1 MILNSPWGLTA
12 LLAVPVIIIL
22 YLLKQK
28 HEDYI
33 ISSIFLWQNA
43 LQDIEANAPWQ
54 KLKKNIL
61 MFLQI
66 VAVVLLALLLAEPA
80 VKTGSINSDAVML
93 VMDCSLS
100 MQSTDIK
107 PNRFEAARRD
117 AINLV
122 ESCSSNTKFILIV
135 SGNTP
140 QIVLSQTNDKDRV
153 IQEIQNLKV
162 SDTAQDLE
170 GTIELVNSLLRENS
184 EMQVNWFGDGV
195 NPVSDSSSGNVS
207 KQSSENVSNHS
218 SGNISNQYIS
228 SDNIQYH
235 LYNRNGAN
243 YAVTLLS
250 QRKLQNSQEIMALS
264 RIANFSLEDAEL
276 DVSLYTDGELFD
288 ARRVRVEAGKS
299 ENIYW
304 KKIPASASRLECR
317 IDTDDTL
324 DKDNSAG
331 LMVHTNKVRK
341 VLLSSAGNIFLEKLL
356 SLMPDVELYR
366 TDAGDIQELK
376 GYELYIFDGNLPEQ
390 LPGDGHI
397 ILFNPPQNEYFSLAG
412 KSEYTEI
419 RCTKHRIYNNLEE
432 NISFDALKTDLYHLP
447 QWSNPLMENDEGI
460 VAFEGYLDKFRLM
473 VFGFDLHETN
483 LPVQP
488 LFPVIMTR
496 FVQELLPGGLNE
508 ISAVNA
514 GDLINLSI
522 DPEAREVFVI
532 APDGNKTQ
540 IAPPFPVDV
549 FDGATQIGTYILEQK
564 LENENLQQAFF
575 VNAPSEKE
583 FAMLEGTKSLQQ
595 DVEKVQEHKQ
605 FGFWNIKIPLLCLL
619 FAILAIE
626 WWVYSNGI

>member
-1 MILNSPWGLTA
+1 LILHSPWGLAA
-12 LLAVPVIIIL
+12 LLAVPLIIIL

-33 ISSIFLWQNA
+33 ISSVYLWQNA

-66 VAVVLLALLLAEPA
+66 IAIILLALLLAEPA
-80 VKTGSINSDAVML
+80 IKTYNNNSGAVML
-93 VMDCSLS
+93 VIDCSLS

-107 PNRFEAARRD
+107 PNRFEAARKD

-122 ESCSSNTKFILIV
+122 ESCNSDTKFTLIV
-135 SGNTP
+135 SGSTP

-153 IQEIQNLKV
+153 IQEIQNINV
-162 SDTAQDLE
+162 SDTAQDIE
-170 GTIELVNSLLRENS
+170 GTVELVNSLLRENS
-184 EMQVNWFGDGV
+184 SIQVNWFGDGV
-195 NPVSDSSSGNVS
+195 NPVSLS
-207 KQSSENVSNHS
+207 S
-218 SGNISNQYIS
+218 SGNISNNSPGIDSNQHFS
-228 SDNIQYH
+228 GDNINYH
-235 LYNRNGAN
+235 LYNRNGEN

-250 QRKLQNSQEIMALS
+250 HRKLQNSQEIMALS
-264 RIANFSLEDAEL
+264 RIANFSLKDAEL

-288 ARRVRVEAGKS
+288 ARRVKVEAGKS

-304 KKIPASASRLECR
+304 KNIPGITSRLECR
-317 IDTDDTL
+317 IDTEDIL

-331 LMVHTNKVRK
+331 LMVYSNKVRK
-341 VLLSSAGNIFLEKLL
+341 VLLASVGNIFLEKVL
-356 SLMPDVELYR
+356 SLIPDVELYR
-366 TDAGDIQELK
+366 TGAEDMHELK
-376 GYELYIFDGNLPEQ
+376 GYDLYIFDGNLPEQ

-397 ILFNPPQNEYFSLAG
+397 ILFNPPQNKHFSLAG
-412 KSEYTEI
+412 KSEYTDI
-419 RCTKHRIYNNLEE
+419 RCTKHRLYNNLEE

-447 QWSNPLMENDEGI
+447 QWGNALMENDEGI
-460 VAFEGYLDKFRLM
+460 VAFEGYLDKYRLI

-488 LFPVIMTR
+488 FFPVIMTR
-496 FVQELLPGGLNE
+496 VVQELLPGVLND
-508 ISAVNA
+508 ISAVYA
-514 GDLINLSI
+514 GDLISLSI

-540 IAPPFPVDV
+540 IAPTFPVDV

-564 LENENLQQAFF
+564 FENETVQQSFY

-583 FAMLEGTKSLQQ
+583 FAMPESIKSLQQ
-595 DVEKVQEHKQ
+595 DIEKVQEHKQ
-605 FGFWNIKIPLLCLL
+605 FGFWDVRIPLLILL
-619 FAILAIE
+619 LAILMIE

>member
-1 MILNSPWGLTA
+1 MILHSPWGLMA

-33 ISSIFLWQNA
+33 ISSVYLWQNA

-66 VAVVLLALLLAEPA
+66 AAVILLALLLAEPA
-80 VKTGSINSDAVML
+80 IKMYNNNSESVML
-93 VMDCSLS
+93 VIDCSLS

-107 PNRFEAARRD
+107 PNRFEAAKKD

-122 ESCSSNTKFILIV
+122 ESCNSNTKFTLIV
-135 SGNTP
+135 SGSTP
-140 QIVLSQTNDKDRV
+140 HIVLSQTNDKDRV

-170 GTIELVNSLLRENS
+170 GTVELVNSLLLENS
-184 EMQVNWFGDGV
+184 GIQINWFGDGA
-195 NPVSDSSSGNVS
+195 NPLSVSSSDDI
-207 KQSSENVSNHS
+207 
-218 SGNISNQYIS
+218 SGSYIS
-228 SDNIQYH
+228 SDDIRYH
-235 LYNRNGAN
+235 LYNRNGEN

-250 QRKLQNSQEIMALS
+250 QRKLQNSQEITVLS
-264 RIANFSLEDAEL
+264 RIANFSQKDAEL

-288 ARRVRVEAGKS
+288 ARRVKVEAGKS

-304 KKIPASASRLECR
+304 TKVPGLTSRLECR
-317 IDTDDTL
+317 IDTEDIL

-331 LMVHTNKVRK
+331 LMVYSNKVRK
-341 VLLSSAGNIFLEKLL
+341 VLLASDGNIFLEKVL

-366 TDAGDIQELK
+366 TDTEDMHELK
-376 GYELYIFDGNLPEQ
+376 GYDLYIFDGNLPEQ
-390 LPGDGHI
+390 LPDDGHI

-412 KSEYTEI
+412 VSEYAEI
-419 RCTKHRIYNNLEE
+419 RGTKHKIYNNLEE
-432 NISFDALKTDLYHLP
+432 DISFNALKTDLYHLP
-447 QWSNPLMENDEGI
+447 QWGNPLMENNEGI
-460 VAFEGYLDKFRLM
+460 VAFEGYLDKNRLI

-488 LFPVIMTR
+488 FFPVIMTR
-496 FVQELLPGGLNE
+496 VVQELLPGGQNE

-522 DPEAREVFVI
+522 DPEAREVYVI

-540 IAPPFPVDV
+540 IAPPFPVEV
-549 FDGATQIGTYILEQK
+549 FDGATQIGTYVLEQK
-564 LENENLQQAFF
+564 LENETVQQSFF

-583 FAMLEGTKSLQQ
+583 FATLESAKSLQQ
-595 DVEKVQEHKQ
+595 DIEKDQDRKQ
-605 FGFWNIKIPLLCLL
+605 LGFWDIRIPLLCLL
-619 FAILAIE
+619 LAILVIE

>member
-1 MILNSPWGLTA
+1 LILHSPWGLLA

-28 HEDYI
+28 REDYI
-33 ISSIFLWQNA
+33 ISSIYLWQNA
-43 LQDIEANAPWQ
+43 LQDVEANAPWQ

-66 VAVVLLALLLAEPA
+66 AVVILLALLLAEPA
-80 VKTGSINSDAVML
+80 IRTNNNNSGAVML

-107 PNRFEAARRD
+107 PSRFEAARKD

-122 ESCSSNTKFILIV
+122 ESCSSNTKFTLIV
-135 SGNTP
+135 SGNTA

-170 GTIELVNSLLRENS
+170 GTVELVNSLLRENP
-184 EMQVNWFGDGV
+184 EIQVNWFGDGV
-195 NPVSDSSSGNVS
+195 NPISVSSSGNVS
-207 KQSSENVSNHS
+207 NHL
-218 SGNISNQYIS
+218 SGNISNYYIS
-228 SDNIQYH
+228 SDNIKYH

-264 RIANFSLEDAEL
+264 RIANFSPEDAEL

-288 ARRVRVEAGKS
+288 ARRVKIEAGKS

-304 KKIPASASRLECR
+304 KNVPGSASRLECR
-317 IDTDDTL
+317 IDTEDTL

-331 LMVHTNKVRK
+331 LMVYSNKVRK
-341 VLLSSAGNIFLEKLL
+341 VLLVSSGNIFLEKVL

-366 TDAGDIQELK
+366 TDAVDIQEIK
-376 GYELYIFDGNLPEQ
+376 GYDLYIFEGNLPEQ

-419 RCTKHRIYNNLEE
+419 RCTNHILYNNLDE
-432 NISFDALKTDLYHLP
+432 NITFDAMKTDLYHLP
-447 QWSNPLMENDEGI
+447 PWGNPLMENDDGI
-460 VAFEGYLDKFRLM
+460 VAFEGYPDKYRLI

-496 FVQELLPGGLNE
+496 VVQELLPGGLNE

-514 GDLINLSI
+514 GDLIYLSI

-549 FDGATQIGTYILEQK
+549 FDGATQTGTYILEQK
-564 LENENLQQAFF
+564 LENETVQQSFF

-583 FAMLEGTKSLQQ
+583 FAVLESTKSLQQ
-595 DVEKVQEHKQ
+595 DVEKVQKHKQ
-605 FGFWNIKIPLLCLL
+605 FGFWDIKIPLLFLL
-619 FAILAIE
+619 FAILMIE

>member
-1 MILNSPWGLTA
+1 MILHSPWGLMA

-33 ISSIFLWQNA
+33 ISSVYLWQNA

-66 VAVVLLALLLAEPA
+66 AAVILLALLLAEPA
-80 VKTGSINSDAVML
+80 IKMYNNNSESVML
-93 VMDCSLS
+93 VIDCSLS

-107 PNRFEAARRD
+107 PNRFEAAKKD

-122 ESCSSNTKFILIV
+122 ESCNSNTKFTLIV
-135 SGNTP
+135 SGSTP
-140 QIVLSQTNDKDRV
+140 HIVLSQTNDKDRV

-170 GTIELVNSLLRENS
+170 GTVELVNSLLLENS
-184 EMQVNWFGDGV
+184 GIQINWFGDGA
-195 NPVSDSSSGNVS
+195 NPLSVSSSDDI
-207 KQSSENVSNHS
+207 
-218 SGNISNQYIS
+218 SGSYIS
-228 SDNIQYH
+228 SDDIRYH
-235 LYNRNGAN
+235 LYNRNGEN

-250 QRKLQNSQEIMALS
+250 QRKLQNSQEITVLS
-264 RIANFSLEDAEL
+264 RIANFSQKDAEL

-288 ARRVRVEAGKS
+288 ARRIKVEAGKS

-304 KKIPASASRLECR
+304 TKVPELTSRLECR
-317 IDTDDTL
+317 IDTEDIL

-331 LMVHTNKVRK
+331 LMVYSNKVRK
-341 VLLSSAGNIFLEKLL
+341 VLLASDGNIFLEKVLN
-356 SLMPDVELYR
+356 LMPDVELYR
-366 TDAGDIQELK
+366 TDTEDMYELK
-376 GYELYIFDGNLPEQ
+376 GYDLYIFDGNLPEQ
-390 LPGDGHI
+390 LPDDGHI

-412 KSEYTEI
+412 VSEYAEI
-419 RCTKHRIYNNLEE
+419 RGTKHKIYNNLEDD
-432 NISFDALKTDLYHLP
+432 ISFNALKTDLYHLP
-447 QWSNPLMENDEGI
+447 QWGNPLMENNEGI
-460 VAFEGYLDKFRLM
+460 VAFEGYLDKNRLI

-488 LFPVIMTR
+488 FFPVIMTR
-496 FVQELLPGGLNE
+496 VVQELLPGGLNE

-549 FDGATQIGTYILEQK
+549 FDGATQIGTYVLEQK
-564 LENENLQQAFF
+564 LENETVQQSFF

-583 FAMLEGTKSLQQ
+583 FATLESAKSLQQ
-595 DVEKVQEHKQ
+595 DIEKDQDRKQ
-605 FGFWNIKIPLLCLL
+605 LGFWDIRIPLLCLL
-619 FAILAIE
+619 LAILVIE

>member
-1 MILNSPWGLTA
+1 MA

-33 ISSIFLWQNA
+33 ISSVYLWQNA

-66 VAVVLLALLLAEPA
+66 AAVILLALLLAEPA
-80 VKTGSINSDAVML
+80 IKMYNNNSESVML
-93 VMDCSLS
+93 VIDCSLS

-107 PNRFEAARRD
+107 PNRFEAAKKD

-122 ESCSSNTKFILIV
+122 ESCNSNTKFTLIV
-135 SGNTP
+135 SGSTP
-140 QIVLSQTNDKDRV
+140 HIVLSQTNDKDRV

-170 GTIELVNSLLRENS
+170 GTVELVNSLLLENS
-184 EMQVNWFGDGV
+184 GIQINWFGDGA
-195 NPVSDSSSGNVS
+195 NPLSVSSSDDI
-207 KQSSENVSNHS
+207 
-218 SGNISNQYIS
+218 SGSYIS
-228 SDNIQYH
+228 SDDIRYH
-235 LYNRNGAN
+235 LYNRNGEN

-250 QRKLQNSQEIMALS
+250 QRKLQNSQEITVLS
-264 RIANFSLEDAEL
+264 RIANFSQKDAEL

-288 ARRVRVEAGKS
+288 ARRIKVEAGKS

-304 KKIPASASRLECR
+304 TKVPELTSRLECR
-317 IDTDDTL
+317 IDTEDIL

-331 LMVHTNKVRK
+331 LMVYSNKVRK
-341 VLLSSAGNIFLEKLL
+341 VLLASDGNIFLEKVLN
-356 SLMPDVELYR
+356 LMPDVELYR
-366 TDAGDIQELK
+366 TDTEDMYELK
-376 GYELYIFDGNLPEQ
+376 GYDLYIFDGNLPEQ
-390 LPGDGHI
+390 LPDDGHI

-412 KSEYTEI
+412 VSEYAEI
-419 RCTKHRIYNNLEE
+419 RGTKHKIYNNLEDD
-432 NISFDALKTDLYHLP
+432 ISFNALKTDLYHLP
-447 QWSNPLMENDEGI
+447 QWGNPLMENNEGI
-460 VAFEGYLDKFRLM
+460 VAFEGYLDKNRLI

-488 LFPVIMTR
+488 FFPVIMTR
-496 FVQELLPGGLNE
+496 VVQELLPGGLNE

-549 FDGATQIGTYILEQK
+549 FDGATQIGTYVLEQK
-564 LENENLQQAFF
+564 LENETVQQSFF

-583 FAMLEGTKSLQQ
+583 FATLESAKSLQQ
-595 DVEKVQEHKQ
+595 DIEKDQDRKQ
-605 FGFWNIKIPLLCLL
+605 LGFWDIRIPLLCLL
-619 FAILAIE
+619 LAILVIE